1 MFTPMT
7 TSTITPTFT
16 RALRN
21 PTPRAFTIVELLV
34 VVGIIALLMG
44 ILVTG
49 VRGAIGSA
57 RKTRELNGLRGVYA
71 AWYQYANTYEEQL
84 LPGFLDETTQANWKV
99 NYTNSSSTTVA
110 RSLSQTYPW
119 RLARFMDD
127 PYGTLVSYIE
137 SDNAD
142 ANSDVSGEWD
152 GAPTHPSWMSA
163 AFGAPGSALA
173 LQPAFA
179 YNAYYMGGWY
189 QSSNGVSAPAFADAG
204 WSTADGSAVTGR
216 LVCTRL
222 ANISRTSEVI
232 VFASSALRAPGNYRT
247 GMNPE
252 DRIPG
257 NSWIVPPML
266 GATAVWEPF
275 MGSQQSITMAE
286 SEGGVASLFMRQSG
300 MTDSGVLQVNT
311 VQGVPVRRHNLLIAT
326 VKADGS
332 TESAS
337 VGALMDMRA
346 WIDAADR
353 ADFSHADN

>member
-1 MFTPMT
+1 MPQP
-7 TSTITPTFT
+7 IHTPTT
-16 RALRN
+16 ISKRTLRS
-21 PTPRAFTIVELLV
+21 PDPRAFTIVELLV

-84 LPGFLDETTQANWKV
+84 LPGFLDEATQVNWKV
-99 NYTNSSSTTVA
+99 KYTNMSSANLNS
-110 RSLSQTYPW
+110 SLTQTYPW

-127 PYGTLVSYIE
+127 PYGVMISYIE
-137 SDNAD
+137 AESAD
-142 ANSDVSGEWD
+142 ANSNASGEWD
-152 GAPTHPSWMSA
+152 GAPDHPSWMA
-163 AFGAPGSALA
+163 TAFGAPGSTLA

-179 YNAYYMGGWY
+179 YNAFYIGGWY
-189 QSSNGVSAPAFADAG
+189 KTANNVSSPTYADAG
-204 WSTADGSAVTGR
+204 WTTADGSAVTGR

-222 ANISRTSEVI
+222 ANISRTSDVI
-232 VFASSALRAPGNYRT
+232 VFASSSLRAPGNYRP
-247 GMNPE
+247 GLNPE

-266 GATAVWEPF
+266 GSIAVWEPF
-275 MGSQQSITMAE
+275 MGTQQSITMAD
-286 SEGGVASLFMRQSG
+286 SEGGTAAFMHQSG
-300 MTDSGVLQVNT
+300 MTDSGVLQVN
-311 VQGVPVRRHNLLIAT
+311 VAQGVPVRRHNQLVAT

-337 VGALMDMRA
+337 VGALMDMRV

-353 ADFSHADN
+353 SDFTHADN

>member
-1 MFTPMT
+1 MISQSTPLSART
-7 TSTITPTFT
+7 
-16 RALRN
+16 LRFRS
-21 PTPRAFTIVELLV
+21 PRAFTIVELLV

-49 VRGAIGSA
+49 IRGAIGSA

-84 LPGFLDETTQANWKV
+84 LPGFLDEQTQVNWKV
-99 NYTNSSSTTVA
+99 NYTNTSSGTVSQ
-110 RSLSQTYPW
+110 SLSQTYPW

-127 PYGTLVSYIE
+127 PYGTMISYIE
-137 SDNAD
+137 SENSD
-142 ANSDVSGEWD
+142 ANTDVCGEWD
-152 GAPTHPSWMSA
+152 GVPTHPAWMA
-163 AFGAPGSALA
+163 PAFGVPGSTMA

-179 YNAYYMGGWY
+179 YNAFYMGGWY
-189 QSSNGVSAPAFADAG
+189 RAANGVSSPAYADAAWTMASG
-204 WSTADGSAVTGR
+204 GAVTGR

-232 VFASSALRAPGNYRT
+232 VFAASALRAPGNYRT
-247 GMNPE
+247 GLNPE

-266 GATAVWEPF
+266 GSTSVWEPF
-275 MGSQQSITMAE
+275 MGMQQSITMAE
-286 SEGGVASLFMRQSG
+286 SEGGTASFMNQSG
-300 MTDSGVLQVNT
+300 MTDSGVIQVNV
-311 VQGVPVRRHNLLIAT
+311 VQGVPVRRHNSLVAT

-332 TESAS
+332 TESAGI
-337 VGALMDMRA
+337 GALMDMRV

-353 ADFSHADN
+353 SDFTHGDN

>member
-1 MFTPMT
+1 
-7 TSTITPTFT
+7 
-16 RALRN
+16 
-21 PTPRAFTIVELLV
+21 
-34 VVGIIALLMG
+34 
-44 ILVTG
+44 
-49 VRGAIGSA
+49 
-57 RKTRELNGLRGVYA
+57 
-71 AWYQYANTYEEQL
+71 
-84 LPGFLDETTQANWKV
+84 
-99 NYTNSSSTTVA
+99 
-110 RSLSQTYPW
+110 
-119 RLARFMDD
+119 MDD

-152 GAPTHPSWMSA
+152 GAPAHPSWMSA
-163 AFGAPGSALA
+163 AFGAPGSTLA

-189 QSSNGVSAPAFADAG
+189 QSTNGVSSPAFADAG

-216 LVCTRL
+216 LVSTRL

-232 VFASSALRAPGNYRT
+232 VFASSTLRAPGNYRT
-247 GMNPE
+247 GVNPE

-286 SEGGVASLFMRQSG
+286 SEGGTASFMRQSG

-353 ADFSHADN
+353 SDFSHADN